1 MKIAICDKIGLCY
14 DGTTLE
20 KHGLGGSESAVILMS
35 KELQQLGF
43 NVTVFNNCNDSTHS
57 SEGTYN
63 GVRYIDNSNATN
75 HNEEYDIVIVSRT
88 AEPFLNKNRYPFL
101 KSAKMKALW
110 LHDTFCEG
118 DQHVQNLVLSG
129 EIDYIFTLSDFH
141 TDYVLNCDHGQKR
154 NYEVLKH
161 KVFQTRNGAVKY
173 IDEVDL
179 TKKDINHFVYN
190 SSVTKGLIPLLEH
203 IWPEVKKQIPQAH
216 LTVIGGYYRFR
227 EGAEPD
233 AQEKTLRKLVE
244 DERLKELGITFTDVI
259 PQPTIAEILANA
271 TFMIYP
277 GSFPETFG
285 ISAMESLLYNTPLIT
300 TNFGALEETA
310 VTGACYTIDFAI
322 EPNSLFPYIN
332 KETQIKRFV
341 QMTVDAYNNPYLL
354 QQKQNY
360 CSVVHDVAGW
370 DSVAIEWK
378 RFFHHKLGK
387 FLPAE
392 DYRVAKII
400 SQKVNRVF
408 GRVNNMPNYREY
420 ISFGKQRGILIVS
433 PFYNCEKYISNCIL
447 SVAQQDYDNYVHV
460 LIDDCSTDNSFEVAR
475 QTIDSLPPEVRS
487 KFSLQKNLTNRGAVY
502 NQITAIDIHGEDDDI
517 VMLLDGDDWLV
528 NNNTLFHLYNDY
540 YNYGTEFT
548 YGSCWSLVDNIP
560 LVAQDYP
567 ESVKQNRSYREHKFN
582 WNMPYTHLRTFRKSL
597 INSIDQSEFKD
608 ENGEWYRAGGDGSIF
623 YSLIERAN
631 PENIIA
637 LKEIVYAYNDINP
650 INDYKINGD
659 EQSRNAAKILTKN
672 SGVKLSEHLGKQSE
686 KNAIKEQ
693 TIKKET
699 HMQRKKRILIAI
711 PTSKY
716 IEPETFKSLYDLD
729 IPEGYE
735 TEFQFFYGYSISQI
749 RNLIAEWAK
758 HYDYLF
764 SVDSDIV
771 LPKNTLRN
779 FIAAD
784 KDIISGLYIQRIPNT
799 HTLEIYMDTP
809 NGGCTNMP
817 YELIKNRGI
826 VEIAGCGFGCVL
838 IKSEVFRTIP
848 YPHFEYHSAI
858 NHRDTISE
866 DIDFAIKARKHGFK
880 LWADSS
886 IHCEHIGNTKF
897 IVDQPPSKEISS
909 ISDEKKSLKALSNK
923 RLLPKTHVDYL
934 NEMSIEP
941 KVIYDIGSCVTHWCS
956 VAKEKWNN
964 SNFFLF
970 EAMDDVEEI
979 YQEKGFPNYNI
990 GVLSDKDDRIIEFYE
1005 NKIHPGGNSYYREN
1019 PKHSNDANI
1028 LFGKD
1033 KIVKKKTSTLDTVV
1047 EKRNWPLPDFIKI
1060 DVQGS
1065 ELDILKGATKCLSN
1079 CKDVIV
1085 ELQHVEYNIGAPNKD
1100 NVIEYMKQSG
1110 FELISNF
1117 SNTNVDGD
1125 FHFRKIND

>member
-35 KELQQLGF
+35 RELQQLGF

-63 GVRYIDNSNATN
+63 GVRYIDNSNAAN

-118 DQHVQNLVLSG
+118 DQHVQNLVVSG

-173 IDEVDL
+173 IDEVDIN
-179 TKKDINHFVYN
+179 KKDRNHFVYN
-190 SSVTKGLIPLLEH
+190 ASVTKGLVPLLEH
-203 IWPEVKKQIPQAH
+203 IWPEIKKQIPQAH

-244 DERLKELGITFTDVI
+244 DDRLKELDITFTDVI
-259 PQPTIAEILANA
+259 PQPKIAEILANA
-271 TFMIYP
+271 TFMLYP
-277 GSFPETFG
+277 GAFPETFG
-285 ISAMESLLYNTPLIT
+285 ISTLESLLYNTPLIT
-300 TNFGALEETA
+300 TKFGALEETA
-310 VTGACYTIDFAI
+310 VAGACYTMDFAI
-322 EPNSLFPYIN
+322 EPNNLFPYIN
-332 KETQIKRFV
+332 KEGQIKQFV

-360 CSVVHDVAGW
+360 CSVVQDVAGW

-378 RFFHHKLGK
+378 RFFYHKLGK

-400 SQKVNRVF
+400 NQKVNRVF

-433 PFYNCEKYISNCIL
+433 PFYNCENYISNCIL
-447 SVAQQDYDNYVHV
+447 SVAQQDYENYVHV
-460 LIDDCSTDNSFEVAR
+460 LIDDCSTDNSFEVAKR
-475 QTIDSLPPEVRS
+475 TIDSLPPEVRS

-540 YNYGTEFT
+540 YNYGAEFT

-582 WNMPYTHLRTFRKSL
+582 WNMPYTHLRTFKKSL
-597 INSIDQSEFKD
+597 INDIDQSEFKD
-608 ENGEWYRAGGDGSIF
+608 ENGEWYRAGGDGSVF

-637 LKEIVYAYNDINP
+637 LKEIVYAYNDVNP
-650 INDYKINGD
+650 LNDYKINGD
-659 EQSRNAAKILTKN
+659 EQNRNAAKILSKTKKEN
-672 SGVKLSEHLGKQSE
+672 MPVKLSEH
-686 KNAIKEQ
+686 IKEQ
-693 TIKKET
+693 AEKFTIVVPTMWRCLDIFKTMLYRYSIHEKIDEIIIINNDVGMTPEWEILKNSKIKLLNQSENIKVNPAWNLGVNTSKNNKICIVNDDIIFDIKLFDKVYNYVTPYNGVTGLLFGKERLGHPATTDKSINIKKWKEPDNIYGFGQLMFIHKENWKPIIDDLEIGYGDDFIFHNCLNNGLDNHLIYNIDWDSPLGAT
-699 HMQRKKRILIAI
+699 SGDKSITGNYHEREKQVWENWVAHKNQKNKKKEENSMQRNKRILIAI

-716 IEPETFKSLYDLD
+716 IEPETFKSIYDLD
-729 IPEGYE
+729 VPEGYE
-735 TEFQFFYGYSISQI
+735 TEFQFFYGYSRVQVK
-749 RNLIAEWAK
+749 NLICEWAK
-758 HYDYLF
+758 HYDYTCFIKENNSLDKNILKIIINSNKDVYYNKDKILCSKQ
-764 SVDSDIV
+764 SVF
-771 LPKNTLRN
+771 KN
-779 FIAAD
+779 I
-784 KDIISGLYIQRIPNT
+784 
-799 HTLEIYMDTP
+799 E
-809 NGGCTNMP
+809 
-817 YELIKNRGI
+817 
-826 VEIAGCGFGCVL
+826 
-838 IKSEVFRTIP
+838 
-848 YPHFEYHSAI
+848 YPHFSKMKTDNDEI
-858 NHRDTISE
+858 FN
-866 DIDFAIKARKHGFK
+866 
-880 LWADSS
+880 
-886 IHCEHIGNTKF
+886 F
-897 IVDQPPSKEISS
+897 I
-909 ISDEKKSLKALSNK
+909 EK
-923 RLLPKTHVDYL
+923 
-934 NEMSIEP
+934 
-941 KVIYDIGSCVTHWCS
+941 C
-956 VAKEKWNN
+956 
-964 SNFFLF
+964 
-970 EAMDDVEEI
+970 
-979 YQEKGFPNYNI
+979 
-990 GVLSDKDDRIIEFYE
+990 
-1005 NKIHPGGNSYYREN
+1005 
-1019 PKHSNDANI
+1019 
-1028 LFGKD
+1028 
-1033 KIVKKKTSTLDTVV
+1033 KK
-1047 EKRNWPLPDFIKI
+1047 
-1060 DVQGS
+1060 
-1065 ELDILKGATKCLSN
+1065 
-1079 CKDVIV
+1079 
-1085 ELQHVEYNIGAPNKD
+1085 IGA
-1100 NVIEYMKQSG
+1100 NVYI
-1110 FELISNF
+1110 I
-1117 SNTNVDGD
+1117 
-1125 FHFRKIND
+1125 